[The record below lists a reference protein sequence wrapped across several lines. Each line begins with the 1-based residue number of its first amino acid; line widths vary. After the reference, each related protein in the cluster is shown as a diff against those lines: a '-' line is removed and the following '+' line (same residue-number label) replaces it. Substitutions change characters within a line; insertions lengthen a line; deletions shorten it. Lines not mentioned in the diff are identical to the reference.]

1 VGTLWQ
7 DVRFGLR
14 TLRKSPGFAVVAV
27 LALAIGIGAIS
38 AIFSIADAF
47 LFKSIDLP
55 DPGHLVVLLEQ
66 TPGQTGEDSTGTAP
80 ANFLDWKRL
89 STTMDDM
96 TAWIWDRVSLTGE
109 GVPEIAQGYQV
120 TANFFSIGGATPLMG
135 HSFTPE
141 ECAPGRDDTVILS
154 EGLWRSRFGADPQ
167 IIGKVI
173 HVDGSPHVVVGV
185 MPRTF
190 HFPVQANLWLPLSI
204 PADRWA
210 RRDWRGMFAMGRL
223 KAGLKPEDA
232 RAEMNAIAGQLGE
245 AYPSTNR
252 GWHVMVMPIREYEVG
267 TDIQNYSLFLLV
279 TVGFVLLLVC
289 ANIANLQF
297 VRGAGRAKE
306 IAIRAALGANR
317 WRIVRQ
323 LLTES
328 VLIALAGAA
337 LGLLIANWAL
347 RLFLVNMPA
356 DVSKNISGWNAI
368 RLDWRVMAFAILVA
382 AAAGILSGLLPA
394 LEGSRVGLGET
405 LKEGGRSSSSARG
418 RHRIRG
424 LLVVIQMTL
433 AVTLL
438 AAAGLLVR
446 TFHRIESEGV
456 VSRPGSLLTTVINL
470 PLTRYPYAD
479 HPRIAHFYDEA
490 LPRLAAIPGVQDA
503 ALTTSLPYANGRSIH
518 NFSIEGRSWRS
529 PSEAQNSDIN
539 SVSPSYF
546 RVVGIPLIRGRETS
560 DRDSADAQQVVV
572 INQTLARTYFQ
583 NEDPIGHRIKFGS
596 ADDTRVQWLTIV
608 GVVGDVKMDWSTP
621 GSGFQIYAPYQQ
633 FPRTF
638 STFILR
644 TSLDPNSL
652 SSAVRAAV
660 LAVDAE
666 QPLAG
671 MKLMSQVIREST
683 INVAYVAAMMSAL
696 SGLALALAAIGVYG
710 VLAYIVA
717 ESTHEI
723 GMRMALGA
731 LPGNILRL
739 IVGRGMMLAAAGIV
753 IGVPV
758 YFLAAKLLGSYLA
771 GMGPADAISPVVAA
785 LLILV
790 VASAACLIP
799 ARRATRVDPMVSLR
813 HE

>member
-7 DVRFGLR
+7 DVHFGLR
-14 TLRKSPGFAVVAV
+14 TLRKSPGFTAVAV

-66 TPGQTGEDSTGTAP
+66 TPGQTGTDSTGVAP

-96 TAWIWDRVSLTGE
+96 TAWMWDRVSLTGE

-120 TANFFSIGGATPLMG
+120 DSNFFSIGGATPLMG
-135 HSFTPE
+135 HVFTSE
-141 ECAPGRDDTVILS
+141 ECAPGRDDTVVLS
-154 EGLWRSRFGADPQ
+154 EGLWKNRFGSDPQ

-173 HVDGSPHVVVGV
+173 HIDGNPHVVIGV
-185 MPRTF
+185 MPRSF
-190 HFPVQANLWLPLSI
+190 HFPVQADLWLPLSF

-210 RRDWRGMFAMGRL
+210 RREWRGMFAMGRL
-223 KAGLKPEDA
+223 KPGMKPEGA
-232 RAEMNAIAGQLGE
+232 RAEINAIAGQLGE
-245 AYPSTNR
+245 AYPATNR
-252 GWHVMVMPIREYEVG
+252 GWHVMVSPIREFEVG
-267 TDIQNYSLFLLV
+267 KDIQNYSLFLLV

-317 WRIVRQ
+317 WRIIRQ

-337 LGLLIANWAL
+337 LGLLVANWAL
-347 RLFLVNMPA
+347 RMFLINMPS

-368 RLDWRVMAFAILVA
+368 RLDWRVVVFAVLVA
-382 AAAGILSGLLPA
+382 AAAGIFSGLLPA
-394 LEGSRVGLGET
+394 FESSRVGLGET
-405 LKEGGRSSSSARG
+405 LKEGGRSSSSAQG
-418 RHRIRG
+418 RHRIRN

-438 AAAGLLVR
+438 AGAGLLVR

-470 PLTRYPYAD
+470 PVTRYAYAD
-479 HPRIAHFYDEA
+479 HPRISHFYDEA
-490 LPRLAAIPGVQDA
+490 LPRLAALPGVQDA
-503 ALTTSLPYANGRSIH
+503 ALTTSLPYTIGRSSH
-518 NFSIEGRSWRS
+518 VFSIEGRPWRN
-529 PSEAQNSDIN
+529 PTDAQNADID

-546 RVVGIPLIRGRETS
+546 RVLGIPLVRGREIL
-560 DRDSADAQQVVV
+560 DQDSADAQQVVV
-572 INQTLARTYFQ
+572 INQNLARTYFP

-596 ADDTRVQWLTIV
+596 ADDARVQWLTIV
-608 GVVGDVKMDWSTP
+608 GVVGDVKMEWSTP
-621 GSGFQIYAPYQQ
+621 RSGFQIYAPYRQ

-638 STFILR
+638 STFIMR
-644 TSLDPNSL
+644 TAVDPNSL
-652 SSAVRAAV
+652 SSAVRAAI
-660 LAVDAE
+660 LAIDPQ
-666 QPLAG
+666 QPLSA

-683 INVAYVAAMMSAL
+683 INIAYVAAMMSAL

-739 IVGRGMMLAAAGIV
+739 ILGRGMMLAAAGIV

-758 YFLAAKLLGSYLA
+758 YFLAARLLGSYLT

-785 LLILV
+785 MLILL
-790 VASAACLIP
+790 VASGACLIP
-799 ARRATRVDPMVSLR
+799 ARRATRVDPMASLR